1 MSNTKLEIESLI
13 PAFRAVLMEE
23 TLRHRNSGGA
33 GSVVAFEKSISE
45 HQRRYAV
52 KLDGIRSRLSD
63 SDDAVRDLADN
74 AEQQIG
80 VVAAEAIERAKA
92 AGKVEIA

>member
-1 MSNTKLEIESLI
+1 MLKALAPYPE
-13 PAFRAVLMEE
+13 ARGAVVLA
-23 TLRHRNSGGA
+23 LRDMDSDDA
-33 GSVVAFEKSISE
+33 P
-45 HQRRYAV
+45 
-52 KLDGIRSRLSD
+52 LSD